1 MKLVDVHCHL
11 ECDEFRESLDA
22 VLSDARRAGLVKL
35 VTASITPG
43 QWALSAT
50 LARTFPEV
58 ECAWG
63 VHPWHIQPGDESRLD
78 GLSSAREA
86 GVAAI
91 GEIGLDRK
99 IASPDFD
106 TQRRLFEAQL
116 RAAVE
121 LNLPVVIHCR
131 GAFDDL
137 AASFKRIGIPRRGG
151 LIHSYSGSAEWIRP
165 WLDKGIHASLGGA
178 LTYRNSRKKREV
190 LQLVYPDFL
199 LLETDS
205 PDIPPVALRG
215 QINVPANIIYN
226 LQAASEMLER
236 PEEDIAAHTT
246 ANAVKLF
253 GWAAF

>member
-11 ECDEFRESLDA
+11 ESDEFRESLDA
-22 VLSDARRAGLVKL
+22 ILAEARRAGLVKL
-35 VTASITPG
+35 VTASVTPG
-43 QWALSAT
+43 QWALSAA
-50 LARTFPEV
+50 LAKAYPEV

-63 VHPWHIQPGDESRLD
+63 VHPWYIQAGDESRLD

-99 IASPDFD
+99 IPSPDFNL
-106 TQRRLFEAQL
+106 QQQLFEAQL
-116 RAAVE
+116 RVAVE
-121 LNLPVVIHCR
+121 LDLPAVIHCR

-137 AASFKRIGIPRRGG
+137 ALSLKRTGIPRCGG

-165 WLDKGIHASLGGA
+165 WLDKGLHVSLGGA

-190 LQLVYPDFL
+190 LRLAYPDFL

-205 PDIPPVALRG
+205 PDIPPVELQG
-215 QINVPANIIYN
+215 QTNVPANIVYN
-226 LQAASEMLER
+226 LKAASEMLER
-236 PEEDIAAHTT
+236 PEEEIAARTT
-246 ANAVKLF
+246 ANAARLF
-253 GWAAF
+253 GWMAL